1 MFALVALSVALAALS
16 PMLAK
21 KLSPTVQSTSSNSV
35 IKTDECK
42 TLINQNCNLCNVQ
55 TAECLGCEIEPSS
68 CISGKKLNYE
78 KCICE

>member
-16 PMLAK
+16 PMLAR
-21 KLSPTVQSTSSNSV
+21 KLNPTVQSTSSNSV

-42 TLINQNCNLCNVQ
+42 ALVNQNCILCN
-55 TAECLGCEIEPSS
+55 TSTNECLSCEIEPSS
-68 CISGKKLNYE
+68 CKSGKKLNYE